1 LSTSSLSSGKHSI
14 TVVYGGNANFASSTS
29 AVVSQNVTGKK

>member
-1 LSTSSLSSGKHSI
+1 LSTSLLSSGKHSI
-14 TVVYGGNANFASSTS
+14 TAVYGGSANFAGSTS